1 MRKALITGVSG
12 QDGAYLSKLLLDKG
26 YDVTGAIRRNSQ
38 PETARLRKLG
48 VANDIRYVDFDL
60 SEINTINRLIR
71 GTEFDEIYNLA
82 AQSFVGSSWE
92 QPIYAADVN
101 GLGVVRLLDAI
112 RTYSPQTRFYQASTS
127 EMFGLVRAVPQS
139 EDTPFYPR
147 SPYGVAKVYGHF
159 ITVNYRESFGVHA
172 SSGILFNHESPLRGT
187 EFVTRK
193 ITLGLARFARGEH
206 VPVELGNLNARRD
219 WGFAGDYV
227 EGMWRMLQQDVADDY
242 VLATG
247 VTTPIRDF
255 VNFAAETLG
264 LDLEWSGA
272 EHTEQ
277 AVDRKSGK
285 VAVKVNPKF
294 YRPAEVD
301 LLLGDATKAR
311 TKLGWEPKVGIRA
324 LAEMMAKSDYD
335 GWQN

>member
-1 MRKALITGVSG
+1 
-12 QDGAYLSKLLLDKG
+12 
-26 YDVTGAIRRNSQ
+26 
-38 PETARLRKLG
+38 
-48 VANDIRYVDFDL
+48 
-60 SEINTINRLIR
+60 
-71 GTEFDEIYNLA
+71 
-82 AQSFVGSSWE
+82 
-92 QPIYAADVN
+92 VN

-159 ITVNYRESFGVHA
+159 ITVNYRESFNVHA

-193 ITLGLARFARGEH
+193 ITIGLSRFARGEQL
-206 VPVELGNLNARRD
+206 PVELGNLNALRD

-247 VTTPIRDF
+247 VTTSIRDF
-255 VNFAAETLG
+255 VNFAAQTLE
-264 LDLEWSGA
+264 LDLEWSGS
-272 EHTEQ
+272 EGTEQ

-294 YRPAEVD
+294 FRPAEVD

-311 TKLGWEPKVGIRA
+311 TKLSWQPKVGIRE
-324 LAEMMAKSDYD
+324 LAAIMAQSDYD
-335 GWQN
+335 DWRP